1 MLPKNTRFWAVM
13 EKIYTP
19 EEIAE
24 RLQVQERTVYGW
36 LRSGKLRGSKL
47 GRLWR
52 IREHDFV
59 AFLEEGATTK
69 KGAGDDSED

>member
-1 MLPKNTRFWAVM
+1 M

-52 IREHDFV
+52 VRESDFT
-59 AFLEEGATTK
+59 AFMEAAMPK
-69 KGAGDDSED
+69 RASEDGEEE